1 MEYVSLQQS
10 VDKNSNHTKINSSG
24 HINPAANG
32 GSKPVTVVDGDNG
45 DLEQLLL
52 TINFQDDNLYK
63 QITKLI

>member
-24 HINPAANG
+24 HIIPAADG
-32 GSKPVTVVDGDNG
+32 SSKPVTVVGGDNG
-45 DLEQLLL
+45 DLEQLLS